1 MTSPI
6 ESPIEKNG
14 TGVTDAEVLAQAAEY
29 MRLFATHPVTTTPRL
44 LDVYRRLKAAAGDG
58 ASLAHWVDARELQPP
73 PGQLVL
79 VAYLWPGDPEYTV
92 DVAELDGT
100 DWRYSGG
107 DLMTAE
113 QVHWWCHPP
122 AAPAVVGLAIDTSQ
136 RRDAVLAA

>member
-1 MTSPI
+1 MNN
-6 ESPIEKNG
+6 PIEKSG
-14 TGVTDAEVLAQAAEY
+14 TGATDAEVLAQAADY
-29 MRLFATHPVTTTPRL
+29 MRVFATHPATSTPL
-44 LDVYRRLKAAAGDG
+44 LLAAYRHLKAAAGPG
-58 ASLAHWVDARELQPP
+58 ASLAHWVDARNLQPP

-92 DVAELDGT
+92 DVAELDGE

-122 AAPAVVGLAIDTSQ
+122 TAPAVAGQDIESRPQ
-136 RRDAVLAA
+136 DAVLAA

>member
-1 MTSPI
+1 MT
-6 ESPIEKNG
+6 SPIEKNG
-14 TGVTDAEVLAQAAEY
+14 TGVTDAEALVAARRFLDFY
-29 MRLFATHPVTTTPRL
+29 SAHPLTRTDEQKFVRGCLERITQP
-44 LDVYRRLKAAAGDG
+44 G
-58 ASLAHWVDARELQPP
+58 ASVAMWVDARELQPP

-92 DVAELDGT
+92 DVAELDGA

-122 AAPAVVGLAIDTSQ
+122 AAPAVAGLAIETNQ